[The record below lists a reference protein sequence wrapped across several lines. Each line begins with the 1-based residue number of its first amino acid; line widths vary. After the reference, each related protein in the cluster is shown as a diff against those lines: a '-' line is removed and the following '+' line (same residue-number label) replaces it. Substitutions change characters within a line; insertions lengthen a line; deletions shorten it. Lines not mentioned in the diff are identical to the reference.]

1 MAPKN
6 PMTDNEINTI
16 KTDVALIKRDITQ
29 ISQVYKKVD
38 DTLEQMS
45 EITKTIAVQEKI
57 LENDGRRIS
66 LLEESIVKHNEDQVE
81 LRKEHSKRLEEMTS
95 KSDADR
101 EKRHKEM
108 IEAFEKM
115 SSAVNQRLEDQDK
128 RIATLENWKWY
139 VAGVVAVIVI
149 IVNKVPWTIIFG
161 G

>member
-81 LRKEHSKRLEEMTS
+81 FRKELSKRLEEMTS